1 MPFIGKQPQA
11 GAYSKL
17 DSITTSATA
26 TYNLT
31 LDSGA
36 YYPQSANHLLVSLNG
51 VIQAPQ
57 DSFTVSGSQI
67 IFDSALTNADVIDFI
82 LALGD
87 TLDIG
92 VPSAGSV
99 NTSQLANDAV
109 TTAKI
114 AAGQVTSAKLD
125 TNIAITGDLTVD
137 TNTLHVDS
145 ANNKVGLG
153 IDPGTLPSFVNHA
166 ALVSNGGG
174 ISVTSASAGDN
185 RYIFFG
191 NGTSSSDI
199 QLAAIQNTNSDLIFK
214 GASGSEKMRILNAGG
229 ITFNG
234 DTAAANALDDYEEG
248 TFTPTIIRSSVNPSY
263 TASVAEGHY
272 TKIGNVV
279 HLQIMIVVNSVSS
292 SGSGNMRISGLPFGG
307 GTAPTYSHV
316 LNVGYNDTFDSAIKD
331 CYVSGSEL
339 QMIPTGIT
347 QSNYGGV
354 LSTGYLGI
362 CGTYLTT

>member
-1 MPFIGKQPQA
+1 
-11 GAYSKL
+11 
-17 DSITTSATA
+17 
-26 TYNLT
+26 
-31 LDSGA
+31 
-36 YYPQSANHLLVSLNG
+36 LVSLNG

-67 IFDSALTNADVIDFI
+67 IFDSALTSADVIDFI
-82 LALGD
+82 IALGD

-153 IDPGTLPSFVNHA
+153 IDPGTLPAFANHA
-166 ALVSNGGG
+166 ILVSNGGG
-174 ISVTSASAGDN
+174 ISVTSSSAGDN

-248 TFTPTIIRSSVNPSY
+248 TWTANINFGSNTGSSTGATYGESTGNYV
-263 TASVAEGHY
+263 
-272 TKIGNVV
+272 KIGNLV
-279 HLQIMIVVNSVSS
+279 HVQC
-292 SGSGNMRISGLPFGG
+292 RISLTNKGSSTGSANITGLPFSSNGG
-307 GTAPTYSHV
+307 GVPIVPFACWYTAFA
-316 LNVGYNDTFDSAIKD
+316 NVTRGQVVIGRIDNNAPGIELRFLDGNSEALLSDTHIANN
-331 CYVSGSEL
+331 
-339 QMIPTGIT
+339 
-347 QSNYGGV
+347 SNIA
-354 LSTGYLGI
+354 LS
-362 CGTYLTT
+362 GTYYTTS